1 MQPCSTEISLDCEV
15 KKCERNEVRRNQH
28 SIRCCHLP
36 IPLTFRYIH
45 FEFFQ
50 IRIFACLNCY
60 YWELASRTP
69 VKLSTQRKQ
78 VLQCNGLYAR
88 ACYISCTTNRNG
100 WSAICTWM
108 QECLCKSARSVRK
121 SRSVIT
127 ASRPS
132 VTGSCCIACPRRL
145 CEGCKEFAACMHH
158 SLECESS
165 GMPNSVLC
173 HTYLHS
179 TMLDVPYVFREALLA
194 SQHTFESTLLE
205 ITQQVLNL
213 PVVNDGYCPW
223 GLRGSCY

>member
-88 ACYISCTTNRNG
+88 ACYISCTTNRKGGLQFVLGCRN
-100 WSAICTWM
+100 
-108 QECLCKSARSVRK
+108 
-121 SRSVIT
+121 
-127 ASRPS
+127 
-132 VTGSCCIACPRRL
+132 ACAKAL
-145 CEGCKEFAACMHH
+145 EAC
-158 SLECESS
+158 
-165 GMPNSVLC
+165 V
-173 HTYLHS
+173 
-179 TMLDVPYVFREALLA
+179 
-194 SQHTFESTLLE
+194 
-205 ITQQVLNL
+205 NL
-213 PVVNDGYCPW
+213 TP
-223 GLRGSCY
+223 L